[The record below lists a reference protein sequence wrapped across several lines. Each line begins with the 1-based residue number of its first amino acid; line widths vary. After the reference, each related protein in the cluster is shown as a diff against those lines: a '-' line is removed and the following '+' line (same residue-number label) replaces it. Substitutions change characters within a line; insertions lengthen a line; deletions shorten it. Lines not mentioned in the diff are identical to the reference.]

1 MYVSSLLKLN
11 SYVGL
16 LVLSELKAPSTI
28 GCLCFSI
35 QVWAQELPT
44 GQECRVLV
52 TVQGSRGQVRDTPTH
67 TKHTNGTQTRS
78 SSCSLPLFSLYLYLQ
93 GGSDSLLDKIQ
104 KAAEVVASAVL
115 PPTEHQGIRL
125 HDNHY
130 RAVVAPSAPIEVAV
144 PACAYNLPARRPKG
158 GILMVLILII
168 MEAYVSKWKV

>member
-1 MYVSSLLKLN
+1 MCRYLQQLEAESQKALCALGGENKRSSVSLSRYGLRNVAQVRNAGLWIQPRKTGDRWVTRHHKNTHPHTLQIHWSSSLLYI
-11 SYVGL
+11 SC
-16 LVLSELKAPSTI
+16 LSP
-28 GCLCFSI
+28 
-35 QVWAQELPT
+35 
-44 GQECRVLV
+44 
-52 TVQGSRGQVRDTPTH
+52 
-67 TKHTNGTQTRS
+67 
-78 SSCSLPLFSLYLYLQ
+78 SLP

-158 GILMVLILII
+158 ETCRLEHGFIGLI
-168 MEAYVSKWKV
+168 